1 MTSAGGVSLRGRLEE
16 LYRFERSSMR
26 PGLAGIERLL
36 NRVGRPERLFPSV
49 LIAGTNG
56 KGSTAAHLASILKSA
71 GLRVGLY
78 TSPHLLRFHERIRID
93 GEEISDEALDRLL
106 ERWWPVFEEE
116 HPSFFEAATAL
127 CFEYFAEQS
136 LDFAVVEVGLGGRL
150 DSTNILEPR
159 VSVIT
164 TISSDHTEILGH
176 SLRRIAIE
184 KAGIIR
190 PGRPLVLGVEERSA
204 KSAILEVATERGA
217 RVESLGRSNGFRIL
231 GEGPEGTEF
240 RLRTSSFSGALRTPL
255 HGRHQARNAAL
266 AALAAEAALQGR
278 PAETIARGI
287 ERGIAA
293 TRWPARAEWIDG
305 DPPILVDVAH
315 NVEGAA
321 SLAATLAGL
330 YPGRPAAVVAGFS
343 RDKAHGQILRAL
355 ARVAGR
361 FYLTQFAGERATPA
375 VELLREAPAG
385 PVGCEAVPSVA
396 EAISRAADWA
406 RPRGG
411 VVVLTGSFFLV
422 AEALP
427 ILGRDV
433 PRAL

>member
-78 TSPHLLRFHERIRID
+78 TSPHLLRFHERIRIG

-106 ERWWPVFEEE
+106 ERWWPIFEEE

-159 VSVIT
+159 VSVMPRFRAIT
-164 TISSDHTEILGH
+164 PNPRPL
-176 SLRRIAIE
+176 LRRIATE

-190 PGRPLVLGVEERSA
+190 PGRPLDWASRERSA
-204 KSAILEVATERGA
+204 KSAILECLRPRAWSRWVKQRLPNSWRSPREPSFVSRP
-217 RVESLGRSNGFRIL
+217 SFGR
-231 GEGPEGTEF
+231 
-240 RLRTSSFSGALRTPL
+240 ARTPFTA
-255 HGRHQARNAAL
+255 GTRRETRPSP
-266 AALAAEAALQGR
+266 LAAERRSGAAR
-278 PAETIARGI
+278 RDDRARN
-287 ERGIAA
+287 R
-293 TRWPARAEWIDG
+293 ARDRRNTVAGAGGWIDG

-321 SLAATLAGL
+321 SLAATLAGFIRPAGGGGGGFL
-330 YPGRPAAVVAGFS
+330 RDKVTDNPPGLGAGGGASISPSSRESGRPRRLTPS
-343 RDKAHGQILRAL
+343 RG
-355 ARVAGR
+355 ARGSGR
-361 FYLTQFAGERATPA
+361 L
-375 VELLREAPAG
+375 
-385 PVGCEAVPSVA
+385 
-396 EAISRAADWA
+396 
-406 RPRGG
+406 
-411 VVVLTGSFFLV
+411 
-422 AEALP
+422 
-427 ILGRDV
+427 
-433 PRAL
+433 